1 MKAQALRV
9 KIRFPATATVV
20 RPFVPNLA
28 QTNPVRGLGTHKV
41 TRELET
47 SGLLKLNYPTQS
59 PHRTRPMQLLGQK
72 GQSSAIQQLGGVC
85 SIARHICHDAPSI
98 CVRLNRKLQT
108 NAQCPMSTGVL
119 CHPESLESHKPA
131 PNLYRDII
139 LSNGARHMANS
150 GEVGTQR
157 RSSPRLW
164 TPRTAGENC
173 TKDSVNEQCQ
183 YALAPHNKQGASF
196 GFPNKANM
204 KSPPRSI

>member
-1 MKAQALRV
+1 MRGHSSFLR
-9 KIRFPATATVV
+9 
-20 RPFVPNLA
+20 
-28 QTNPVRGLGTHKV
+28 GTHKV

-150 GEVGTQR
+150 GEVGTQSE
-157 RSSPRLW
+157 SSPFSGPLVL
-164 TPRTAGENC
+164 PAKTALK
-173 TKDSVNEQCQ
+173 TVSMSSVNMPWPPTTSKVQ
-183 YALAPHNKQGASF
+183 ALDSQTKQT
-196 GFPNKANM
+196 
-204 KSPPRSI
+204 